1 MKAESI
7 FSCQYCGAQYHKW
20 CGRCFECG
28 KWGTLQEEGPSKKN
42 ASSSDSSA
50 VSPVTFS
57 TLQRN
62 EEHVCR
68 DKSGS
73 QEFDR
78 ICGGGIVRGTSIL
91 IGGNPG
97 IGKSTML
104 LQILSG
110 LAAQGKD
117 CVYFS
122 GEESVEQ
129 ICIRAQ
135 RLDLTQANIKLA
147 SETCLE
153 KILASL
159 TGEEDFVVIDSVQ
172 TLSSINIDSFAG
184 SMNQVK
190 ACTNALI
197 HHSKTH
203 NTTMFLIGHVNK
215 EGSLAGPKI
224 LEHMVDTVLY
234 FEEEAS
240 NAYRI
245 LRANKNR
252 YGACDEIAIFQM
264 ENNGLTSIENSSA
277 LFMSKHAQELPG
289 CVIFAGIQGN
299 RPMMLEIQSLVSKSY
314 TQTPRRTVV
323 GWDINR
329 LFMLLAVLENKAGT
343 TFYDRDVYLS
353 ITGGIRVNDPAAD
366 LAVAASLLSARSN
379 VTIAANTCMFGEIGL
394 TGEVRTT
401 YRENERLKEA
411 QKLGLE
417 SVYANISNPNK
428 SPLQALKIH
437 NISSVQALAQCFK

>member
-1 MKAESI
+1 MKTESI
-7 FSCQYCGAQYHKW
+7 FSCQACGAQYHKW

-28 KWGTLQEEGPSKKN
+28 KWGTLQEESTSLK
-42 ASSSDSSA
+42 DSSA
-50 VSPVTFS
+50 SADSDVSPVTFS
-57 TLQRN
+57 TLQHN

-68 DKSGS
+68 ETSGS
-73 QEFDR
+73 PEFDR

-110 LAAQGKD
+110 LASRGKD

-135 RLDLTQANIKLA
+135 RLGLAQANIKLA

-159 TGEEDFVVIDSVQ
+159 TGQEDFVVIDSVQ
-172 TLSSINIDSFAG
+172 TLSSVNIESFSG
-184 SMNQVK
+184 SVNQIK
-190 ACTNALI
+190 ACTNSLI
-197 HHSKTH
+197 HHSKKH
-203 NTTMFLIGHVNK
+203 NTTIFLIGHVNK
-215 EGSLAGPKI
+215 EGSLAGPKF

-252 YGACDEIAIFQM
+252 YGPCDEIAIFRMQGG
-264 ENNGLTSIENSSA
+264 GLESVENSSS
-277 LFMSKHAQELPG
+277 LFMSKHTQALPG
-289 CVIFAGIQGN
+289 CVVFAGIQGN

-353 ITGGIRVNDPAAD
+353 ITGGIRVNEPAAD
-366 LAVAASLLSARSN
+366 LAVAASLLSARN
-379 VTIAANTCMFGEIGL
+379 NTTIATNTCMFGEIGL
-394 TGEVRTT
+394 IGEVRPTH
-401 YRENERLKEA
+401 RESDRIKEA
-411 QKLGLE
+411 QKLGFE
-417 SVYANISNPNK
+417 NIYANIDEQHK
-428 SPLQALKIH
+428 SALKSIKIH
-437 NISSVQALAQCFK
+437 NISSIQALAQCLK